1 MRVSHRLALHALWIA
16 TALRVLL
23 PSAAD
28 PDLWGHVLFGDLF
41 LHGGIAST
49 NGFAYT
55 APAYPWINHEL
66 LAEAAMAAL
75 YAILGSRGLV
85 LLKLTL
91 GLTTLA
97 LVRHAA
103 LRRCHSAWA
112 ATIATAV
119 VAVIMTPGFMIRP
132 QLFTLVG
139 VALVLE
145 LLGRARYQPRGAAW
159 MLPIVIAI
167 WINFHGGVLAGVGL
181 AAIGLAAGAWRARPS
196 PATATTSS
204 RCATAT
210 TTSLRRAELV
220 RATALIAL
228 LLAATLVNVYGVK
241 LPWFLVTKVTPRVAI
256 SEWAPVTLADMS
268 FPAFKVAVLA
278 IAGWLLIARRGRL
291 PETLVVLAVAAA
303 ALLHQRH
310 VPLFAIAAAPLLA
323 AALVDVAALLRLR
336 RRQQGCARVLRGG
349 IAAMTVVQ
357 VALAILVAAQTQ
369 GRIDV
374 DPNLYPVQALR
385 FLAQND
391 IVGRVALPFDWGEVA
406 LWSLPAGSSVAVDG
420 RFTTAYP
427 QYVLDESWRFM
438 SGDAGW
444 NALLTRYPT
453 DVVMSARS
461 QPPAQLLRDDPEW
474 TYVYSDPIA
483 VVFLRRS
490 PSHAAA
496 LARFHAGR
504 FAYDSTPLDAAFPAL
519 ARGARD
525 APSSATL
532 AAAWIGP

>member
-1 MRVSHRLALHALWIA
+1 MRVSHRLALQALWIA

-85 LLKLTL
+85 LLKVTL

-204 RCATAT
+204 LGATAT
-210 TTSLRRAELV
+210 TPSLRRAELV

-278 IAGWLLIARRGRL
+278 IAGW
-291 PETLVVLAVAAA
+291 
-303 ALLHQRH
+303 
-310 VPLFAIAAAPLLA
+310 